1 MLTLIVLFL
10 FFSLKN
16 ALFFCSITKAEAE
29 EEEAPKRE
37 KTSFSVKLVKFDAG
51 KKVALI
57 KEIKNSVEG
66 LNLVQVLV
74 LVHFTYLKES

>member
-1 MLTLIVLFL
+1 MMLPQ
-10 FFSLKN
+10 
-16 ALFFCSITKAEAE
+16 AETEE

-74 LVHFTYLKES
+74 SAFI